1 MVGSVNVSTLT
12 EVGGVPAPFKGQLTP
27 FSTPSSPSSQLDASR
42 SGSPDAAPG
51 LGDASVLAG
60 PRLPGRR
67 HRPTPPGTIG

>member
-1 MVGSVNVSTLT
+1 MAGLVNVSTLPA
-12 EVGGVPAPFKGQLTP
+12 VSGVPAPFKGQLTP
-27 FSTPSSPSSQLDASR
+27 FSTPSSPSSPQGAPR

-51 LGDASVLAG
+51 LGDAAVLAG

>member
-1 MVGSVNVSTLT
+1 MVGLVNVSTLPA
-12 EVGGVPAPFKGQLTP
+12 VGGVPAPFQGRLTP
-27 FSTPSSPSSQLDASR
+27 ASTPSSPSSSLGAQR

-60 PRLPGRR
+60 PRLPGLR